1 MACYDK
7 DLAGCG
13 EFTVHCR
20 DSGLLYVCV
29 AWQVGIMNALMAVT
43 AVIAGAVG
51 IWGSVLGCK
60 VTCCA
65 GQTTGV
71 RILQQFVVLAC

>member
-1 MACYDK
+1 
-7 DLAGCG
+7 
-13 EFTVHCR
+13 
-20 DSGLLYVCV
+20 
-29 AWQVGIMNALMAVT
+29 MNALMAVM
-43 AVIAGAVG
+43 AVIAGAVA

-71 RILQQFVVLAC
+71 RILPQFVVLAS